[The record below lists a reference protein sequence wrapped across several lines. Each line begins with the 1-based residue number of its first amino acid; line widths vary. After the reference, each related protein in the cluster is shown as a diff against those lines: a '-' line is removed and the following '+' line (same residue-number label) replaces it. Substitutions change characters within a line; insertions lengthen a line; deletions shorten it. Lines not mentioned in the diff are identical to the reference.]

1 MKRFFDRKTFE
12 SWEEDGS
19 KDLLA
24 TLNENAKKI
33 FAEYRPAN
41 VSEEVKSKIEDI
53 VAKHKPDVS

>member
-1 MKRFFDRKTFE
+1 
-12 SWEEDGS
+12 EENGS

-33 FAEYRPAN
+33 FAEYQPEN
-41 VSEEVKSKIEDI
+41 VSEEVKSKIEDA